1 MIMLQLPNPHAKDFS
16 SAHSGRHH
24 SEVVLLNKQQWSFVQ
39 GRYEL
44 TPRERQIAELICQ
57 GLRNGKIAKV
67 LQIKPSTVKTHT
79 RNIYRKVHVQSK
91 ISMLLRFVTDTRDF
105 SNPYGGLDSA
115 SAVD

>member
-1 MIMLQLPNPHAKDFS
+1 MLQLPSSHPKDFG
-16 SAHSGRHH
+16 HMDSGRPQT
-24 SEVVLLNKQQWSFVQ
+24 EAVLLNKKQWSYVQ

-91 ISMLLRFVTDTRDF
+91 ISMLLRFITDTR
-105 SNPYGGLDSA
+105 NLTHPYSGLDSA
-115 SAVD
+115 SAMD

>member
-1 MIMLQLPNPHAKDFS
+1 MLQLPNSNAKDFGG
-16 SAHSGRHH
+16 ADTGRKR
-24 SEVVLLNKQQWSFVQ
+24 SEVVLLNKQQWSHVQ

-44 TPRERQIAELICQ
+44 TPREREIAELICQ

-91 ISMLLRFVTDTRDF
+91 ISMLLRFVTDTRDIANPF
-105 SNPYGGLDSA
+105 SGINPATAMD
-115 SAVD
+115 

>member
-1 MIMLQLPNPHAKDFS
+1 MLQLPNPHAKDIS
-16 SAHSGRHH
+16 SPDSGRQYA
-24 SEVVLLNKQQWSFVQ
+24 EAVLLDKQQWSYVQ

-91 ISMLLRFVTDTRDF
+91 ISMLLRFVTDTRDLA
-105 SNPYGGLDSA
+105 NPYGGMNSA
-115 SAVD
+115 SVVD